1 MLLVYEN
8 KNTGLSSE
16 WKEPVHVPPHLHEA
30 IEVVYVTDGEVELG
44 VGPELFHMDEGDF
57 AIIFPNVIHHYQV
70 FGQKK
75 NKVIYLYLDPKLFPS
90 YYKELQNYSPENP
103 VVKKRKVHPDVVNA
117 IKYLAEITDGNP
129 MLIKAY
135 AQMILAHV
143 FTTMPLIN
151 KSAVGRDDLIY
162 NAVEYVAKNF
172 RENISLDCEDIS
184 L

>member
-44 VGPELFHMDEGDF
+44 VGTELFHMDEGDF

-70 FGQKK
+70 FGKKK
-75 NKVIYLYLDPKLFPS
+75 NKVIYLYLI
-90 YYKELQNYSPENP
+90 QNYFP
-103 VVKKRKVHPDVVNA
+103 HT
-117 IKYLAEITDGNP
+117 I
-129 MLIKAY
+129 
-135 AQMILAHV
+135 
-143 FTTMPLIN
+143 
-151 KSAVGRDDLIY
+151 
-162 NAVEYVAKNF
+162 KNF
-172 RENISLDCEDIS
+172 RITVLKIQ

>member
-70 FGQKK
+70 FGKKK

-103 VVKKRKVHPDVVNA
+103 VVKKRKVHRERSLLFLLYSGK
-117 IKYLAEITDGNP
+117 IKTKIFAKINGENVKWNFGIFMMKINSRQ
-129 MLIKAY
+129 A
-135 AQMILAHV
+135 AQ
-143 FTTMPLIN
+143 
-151 KSAVGRDDLIY
+151 
-162 NAVEYVAKNF
+162 
-172 RENISLDCEDIS
+172 
-184 L
+184 